1 MAENVFIVRLPFSWS
16 FFLASDYLFSLHT
29 LGKSVVVNKHCA
41 GRHTFPINHRD
52 KKGKRE
58 GKKWQKM
65 YLLSVCHFLG
75 HSF

>member
-58 GKKWQKM
+58 GKKQAQKI
-65 YLLSVCHFLG
+65 LTV
-75 HSF
+75 